1 MQALMLRHAGT
12 LPTGATCVAVE
23 VEPTV
28 LAGIGARQIHRALTA
43 ALIANEPGLRANLD
57 SEFLHDFR
65 VALRRT
71 RSLLGQLK
79 HVFPENVVAHFGAE
93 FSWMGRLTGPPR
105 DLDVLVLSLRDQ
117 PEDVDA
123 GGFQALLAFLG
134 QMQEREHRSL
144 VEALDSP
151 RYRALLTDW
160 QSFLH
165 RPLAAAA
172 DAPAADQPLVDVVSR
187 RAWRL
192 SRRLIDSAETI
203 AARTAAEHVHDVRI
217 IAKKLRYLIDATP
230 TSMIRGPR
238 AHSGSVEKAAAR
250 ARRFQRRARPRGA
263 TDRVR
268 PRPRRGGRGHQRQ
281 NGDRPAFA
289 TTPRTRRTTARRH
302 HRQDV

>member
-1 MQALMLRHAGT
+1 MGVEQPDVSSPEIGGLAERYAAAFAAHLGEGGESGLGAAYALGREA
-12 LPTGATCVAVE
+12 VAE
-23 VEPTV
+23 QYSV
-28 LAGIGARQIHRALTA
+28 LDFADAHHRALTA

-144 VEALDSP
+144 VEALDS
-151 RYRALLTDW
+151 
-160 QSFLH
+160 QSEGAATAPPASKWG
-165 RPLAAAA
+165 RPL
-172 DAPAADQPLVDVVSR
+172 
-187 RAWRL
+187 
-192 SRRLIDSAETI
+192 
-203 AARTAAEHVHDVRI
+203 
-217 IAKKLRYLIDATP
+217 Y
-230 TSMIRGPR
+230 
-238 AHSGSVEKAAAR
+238 
-250 ARRFQRRARPRGA
+250 GA
-263 TDRVR
+263 SS
-268 PRPRRGGRGHQRQ
+268 
-281 NGDRPAFA
+281 
-289 TTPRTRRTTARRH
+289 TRRRRH
-302 HRQDV
+302 ASWR